1 MSKSVD
7 IWCIGSVLWD
17 IVGRADANYGSVRD
31 VPGRIRRIPGGVAMN
46 IAMTLL
52 RFDLTPGLLS
62 AVGQDPDG
70 DELVRAAKAMKMHTE
85 YLLRDAH
92 LPTDIYM
99 AIEDPRGL
107 VAALADAHSLE
118 AAGDRILAPL
128 EDGRLGSAKTPYEG
142 RLALDGNL
150 TEHLLEEIATR
161 ASFGRAD
168 LRVAPASPGK
178 CTRLRP
184 LLAHP
189 NTTFYVN
196 LEEARLI
203 LEGDFQD
210 AAMAAAALVTAGA
223 ARAFVTDG
231 PQAASFA
238 DRAQRFTAR
247 PPSVTCLRVTGA
259 GDTCMAAHI
268 AAEARGLGPEAAL
281 IAAQTAAARYVAGED
296 AN

>member
-1 MSKSVD
+1 MDKSPD

-17 IVGRADANYGSVRD
+17 IVGRAETHYGDVRD

-62 AVGQDPDG
+62 AVGMDADGRELALAAQDMG
-70 DELVRAAKAMKMHTE
+70 MHTDF
-85 YLLRDAH
+85 LLRDPD
-92 LPTDIYM
+92 LPTDMYM

-118 AAGDRILAPL
+118 VAGARILAPL
-128 EDGRLGSAKTPYEG
+128 EDGRLGSSAAPYQG
-142 RLALDGNL
+142 RVALDGNL
-150 TEHLLEEIATR
+150 TETLLADIAQR
-161 ASFGRAD
+161 PSFAKAD

-184 LLAHP
+184 LLGHAG
-189 NTTFYVN
+189 TTFYVN

-203 LEGDFQD
+203 LEADFHD
-210 AAMAAAALVTAGA
+210 AATAAQAMVRAGA
-223 ARAFVTDG
+223 ARAMVTDG
-231 PQAASFA
+231 PRAAGFA
-238 DRAQRFTAR
+238 DGNLCTDAV
-247 PPSVTCLRVTGA
+247 PPSVTPRRITGA

-268 AAEARGLGPEAAL
+268 AAETRGLAPKDAL
-281 IAAQTAAARYVAGED
+281 IAAQSAAARYVAGEN